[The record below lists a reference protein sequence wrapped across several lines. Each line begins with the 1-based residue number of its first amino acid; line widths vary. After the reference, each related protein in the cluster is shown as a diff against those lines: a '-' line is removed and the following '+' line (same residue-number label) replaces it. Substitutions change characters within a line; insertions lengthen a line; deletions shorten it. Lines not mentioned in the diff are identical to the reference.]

1 MDENINPKIIIG
13 CDPSYTHFGLSIVD
27 RYHKTIKTYD
37 VQTELGGQDFYNI
50 AVKAKE
56 QVEKVV
62 ATIRGSE
69 PSKDILS
76 SLDTA
81 IGMENSLPFAF
92 NATSLTAL
100 DVMLF
105 HELGV
110 LKTAVFN
117 PTYLNYIMGKH
128 KKKDSVNLANALIS
142 IFVKH
147 GYEHTIQAEKNLT
160 DGEAESFIY
169 ACRMLCRTQPE
180 DDITKD
186 ILNLQPLFADE
197 KEKYGEDF
205 IWK

>member
-1 MDENINPKIIIG
+1 MEESITPKIIIG

-37 VQTELGGQDFYNI
+37 VQTTLGSQDFYNI
-50 AVKAKE
+50 AIKAKE

-62 ATIRGSE
+62 ETIRNSE

-76 SLDTA
+76 SLDTV

-100 DVMLF
+100 DVMLY

-110 LKTAVFN
+110 MKTAVFN
-117 PTYLNYIMGKH
+117 PTYLKYIMGKH
-128 KKKDSVNLANALIS
+128 TKKDSINLAKGLIS
-142 IFVKH
+142 IFESH
-147 GYEHTIQAEKNLT
+147 GYKHVLQAEKNLT

-169 ACRMLCRTQPE
+169 VCRMLCRIQPN
-180 DDITKD
+180 DDVAKD
-186 ILNLQPLFADE
+186 ILGLQPLFADE
-197 KEKYGEDF
+197 KEKYCEEF
-205 IWK
+205 IY